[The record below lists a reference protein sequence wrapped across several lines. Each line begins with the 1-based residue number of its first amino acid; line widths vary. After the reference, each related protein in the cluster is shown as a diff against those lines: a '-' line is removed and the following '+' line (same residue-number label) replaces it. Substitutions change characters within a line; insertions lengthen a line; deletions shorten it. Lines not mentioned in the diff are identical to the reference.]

1 MHAGAAG
8 NPGARPLLLGTVLML
23 LFLTISVS
31 GRIPPLLPSGLLRFQ
46 RDTWLIVAA
55 MHGVGCH
62 SCCLDVPRALT
73 WGKP

>member
-31 GRIPPLLPSGLLRFQ
+31 ACDASVALQALSVAIFGCLLQPRTMWILRS
-46 RDTWLIVAA
+46 LAA
-55 MHGVGCH
+55 
-62 SCCLDVPRALT
+62 CCSHAQC
-73 WGKP
+73 GYS

>member
-31 GRIPPLLPSGLLRFQ
+31 ACVIPSAPRLLS
-46 RDTWLIVAA
+46 
-55 MHGVGCH
+55 
-62 SCCLDVPRALT
+62 
-73 WGKP
+73 